1 MAFIGVVVGAGFA
14 SGQEAMQF
22 FVAFGKWGLWG
33 IALAAGLMMITGV
46 SILQLGSYF
55 QAEEHTAVYDK
66 VASPFTAKI
75 LDWSTLVTCLLYTS
89 PSPRDS

>member
-33 IALAAGLMMITGV
+33 IALAAG
-46 SILQLGSYF
+46 
-55 QAEEHTAVYDK
+55 
-66 VASPFTAKI
+66 
-75 LDWSTLVTCLLYTS
+75 
-89 PSPRDS
+89 